1 MNLRDLDE
9 RLVPAM
15 AEWLDRVVKRLPTPP
30 EPSGPAPLIVR
41 LRRVDDRWTRRG
53 PLALIR
59 DVPQV
64 GAVVVFALLLAGAAT
79 VKLRHDPRA
88 AANGGPVPSASAS
101 ADPEEDDGILGP
113 QIGEKVP
120 LYLAESR
127 QKLERIGAGQPDG
140 VVMAVISFRTYQTPV
155 QAAELLGPIPVKR
168 VFYRPALPLNQVQ
181 AASVAVED
189 LVRDSRKAFTRVAA
203 QLARDAAELRKVAA
217 TIEND
222 PAQKAEHERDA
233 VISSR
238 QAAILRGPCDCVFAV
253 VVRTKLRLLLDLVG
267 NPAVRVIEP
276 SVPGAKP
283 EDFDYFG
290 LLPEEKVTVT
300 AGNQAG

>member
-1 MNLRDLDE
+1 
-9 RLVPAM
+9 M
-15 AEWLDRVVKRLPTPP
+15 AEWLDRVLKKVPTPP

-53 PLALIR
+53 PLALVR

-64 GAVVVFALLLAGAAT
+64 GAIVVFALLLAGAAT
-79 VKLRHDPRA
+79 VKFRHDPRA
-88 AANGGPVPSASAS
+88 AANAGPGPSASQS
-101 ADPEEDDGILGP
+101 ADPGVDDGVLGP

-120 LYLAESR
+120 LYLAEAR
-127 QKLERIGAGQPDG
+127 DKLARIGAGQPDG
-140 VVMAVISFRTYQTPV
+140 VVMAVISFRTYQTPA

-168 VFYRPALPLNQVQ
+168 VFYRAPLPLTQTD
-181 AASVAVED
+181 ARSVGVED
-189 LVRDSRKAFTRVAA
+189 LVRDTRKELDRVAA
-203 QLARDAAELRKVAA
+203 AQAREAANLRQQAA

-222 PAQKAEHERDA
+222 PAQKTEQESDA
-233 VISSR
+233 RIYANE
-238 QAAILRGPCDCVFAV
+238 AALLRGPCDCVFAV

-267 NPAVRVIEP
+267 RPAVRAIEP
-276 SVPGAKP
+276 SRPGAKL

-300 AGNQAG
+300 GGNQDG